1 MSDRYIP
8 GVPCWI
14 DSMQPD
20 PAAAAD
26 FYGALFGWEL
36 EDVMPPDA
44 PGRYFMARLPGG
56 DVGAIGS
63 APEGMST
70 AVWNTYIWV
79 ESADETAAKVR
90 EAGGTVLQ
98 EPFDVFDAGRM
109 AICADPEGAPFSVWQ
124 AGRNR
129 GADVVNEPGSLNFN
143 VLNTR
148 DVERAAKFYGAVF
161 GWDVID
167 VGGTPMWALP
177 AYADFLEARTP
188 GTLQGAAEMGAP
200 PRFMEVVAAAVPAWG
215 RPARHPGALEPDLR
229 RRRRRRGRR
238 EGGRARRHRP
248 DAAVRRAVGAHD
260 RDPRPAGRDV
270 HGQQVRAREQG
281 PPQQRG
287 RRDRRLISLAR
298 MGSEAAWSSEPTS
311 SGAGGSGSRCRTGRA
326 ARCRSRRTARR
337 APA

>member
-14 DSMQPD
+14 DSLQPD

-36 EDVMPPDA
+36 EDVMPPEA
-44 PGRYFMARLPGG
+44 PGRYYMARLPGG

-90 EAGGTVLQ
+90 EAGGTVLE

-129 GADVVNEPGSLNFN
+129 GAA
-143 VLNTR
+143 R
-148 DVERAAKFYGAVF
+148 RQRARLAELQR
-161 GWDVID
+161 
-167 VGGTPMWALP
+167 PQH
-177 AYADFLEARTP
+177 AR
-188 GTLQGAAEMGAP
+188 
-200 PRFMEVVAAAVPAWG
+200 RRSRREV
-215 RPARHPGALEPDLR
+215 LR
-229 RRRRRRGRR
+229 RRVRLGRDRRRRDADVGAARLRRLPRGAHARDAAGRR
-238 EGGRARRHRP
+238 
-248 DAAVRRAVGAHD
+248 
-260 RDPRPAGRDV
+260 RD
-270 HGQQVRAREQG
+270 
-281 PPQQRG
+281 
-287 RRDRRLISLAR
+287 
-298 MGSEAAWSSEPTS
+298 
-311 SGAGGSGSRCRTGRA
+311 GRA
-326 ARCRSRRTARR
+326 AALHGGGGGRRPDLETTSPTPRRTGA
-337 APA
+337 